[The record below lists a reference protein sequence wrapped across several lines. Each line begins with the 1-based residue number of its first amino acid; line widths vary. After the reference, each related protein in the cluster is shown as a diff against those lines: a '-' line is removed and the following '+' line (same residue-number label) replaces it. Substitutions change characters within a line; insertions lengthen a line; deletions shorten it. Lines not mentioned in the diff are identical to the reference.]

1 MIKEYSEYS
10 GKSVDILESNIS
22 ICNKLITEEISSYQK
37 NREKSTIDIL
47 VDSKNLIYDIIRYP
61 FNIDKAH
68 LLAKYQL
75 FSPYMMNMIIS
86 SGYTSFLEYMGGVG
100 VLSEIIKENL
110 INSKVTFN
118 SINNEIFHFSKWRF
132 EKKGLDISTIGY
144 IDKDKN
150 YDVVVSDGF
159 LQYLDSPDQEYLVQ
173 SMIDITSKNGLL
185 CLLVDISGE
194 NPESPLKKNVD
205 ILRIHSILEQSDM
218 VCIYG
223 KNTFSSLWKKMI

>member
-10 GKSVDILESNIS
+10 GINIDIVESNIS
-22 ICNKLITEEISSYQK
+22 NCSNLISNEINESNLYEK
-37 NREKSTIDIL
+37 NTIDIL
-47 VDSKNLIYDIIRYP
+47 VDSKNLIYDIIKYP
-61 FNIDKAH
+61 FNTDKAQ

-75 FSPYMMNMIIS
+75 FSPYMMNLIIS
-86 SGYTSFLEYMGGVG
+86 SGYSSFLEYLGGIG

-110 INSKVTFN
+110 IHSKVTFN
-118 SINNEIFHFSKWRF
+118 SINTNIANFSKWRF
-132 EKKGLDISTIGY
+132 DKKGLDISTIGY
-144 IDKDKN
+144 IDKKMN

-159 LQYLDSPDQEYLVQ
+159 LQYLDSKEQEDLTQ

-194 NPESPLKKNVD
+194 SPEAPLKKNVD
-205 ILRIHSILEQSDM
+205 ILKIHSILEQSDM

>member
-10 GKSVDILESNIS
+10 GKSVDTLESNIS

-110 INSKVTFN
+110 IDSKVTFN

-173 SMIDITSKNGLL
+173 EIQKININLPEKGFYLRCQTKQDKTFLTEVRVCYDKLGQFAECKTYQPN
-185 CLLVDISGE
+185 CPQLVT
-194 NPESPLKKNVD
+194 
-205 ILRIHSILEQSDM
+205 LRA
-218 VCIYG
+218 V
-223 KNTFSSLWKKMI
+223 K

>member
-10 GKSVDILESNIS
+10 GNSIETIESNIS
-22 ICNKLITEEISSYQK
+22 NCNSLINDELNAYK
-37 NREKSTIDIL
+37 HYVRSTIDII
-47 VDSKNLIYDIIRYP
+47 VDSKNLIYDIIKYP
-61 FNIDKAH
+61 FNTDKAK

-75 FSPYMMNMIIS
+75 FSPYMMNLIIS
-86 SGYTSFLEYMGGVG
+86 SGYFSFLEYLGGIG

-110 INSKVTFN
+110 PHSKVTFN
-118 SINNEIFHFSKWRF
+118 SINNEITKFSKWRF
-132 EKKGLDISTIGY
+132 DKKGLDVSTIGY
-144 IDKDKN
+144 VDTEIK

-159 LQYLDSPDQEYLVQ
+159 LQYLDFNDQCYLVQ
-173 SMIDITSKNGLL
+173 TMIDITSKNGLL

-194 NPESPLKKNVD
+194 SSESPLKKNVD
-205 ILRIHSILEQSDM
+205 ILYIHSILEQSDM